1 MKQERD
7 KTRIIAALGTLAI
20 AVAVA
25 VWMVLTVIAVGS
37 YDKKWP
43 PEHKVDITVD
53 DERFVDVL
61 DEPVPVPSLD
71 RSTKA
76 YDEVEENN
84 LSEAAEPS
92 GMDLKDEGPRGEAVK
107 PVTQESPSPVKVRK
121 PKEEKPVKEGPK
133 EDTKAKEKTQA
144 RRKAVADVKNAFG
157 GNGRDNTA
165 NKGKKPGDSGSPAG
179 GESSVN
185 GKLKGNAG
193 SGWSLP
199 GYGLITSPVT
209 GTIKVKV
216 TILSDGTVPPDG
228 VQFIGGTPPAA
239 TNPVT
244 RANVRREILSKRFH
258 RSNDRAPETAT
269 AYITVNF

>member
-1 MKQERD
+1 MKEERN
-7 KTRIIAALGTLAI
+7 KTRLIAALGTLVI
-20 AVAVA
+20 VAVVA
-25 VWMVLTVIAVGS
+25 VWMVLTVVAVS
-37 YDKKWP
+37 SSEKKWP
-43 PEHKVDITVD
+43 PEHKVDITLD
-53 DERFVDVL
+53 DEQYVDVL
-61 DEPVPVPSLD
+61 NEPVPVPSLD
-71 RSTKA
+71 QSTKA

-92 GMDLKDEGPRGEAVK
+92 GLDLKNEGPKGEAVK
-107 PVTQESPSPVKVRK
+107 PVTQEKPSPVKVRK
-121 PKEEKPVKEGPK
+121 PKEEKQVKEGPK
-133 EDTKAKEKTQA
+133 EDTKTKEKTQA
-144 RRKAVADVKNAFG
+144 RRKATADVKNAFG
-157 GNGRDNTA
+157 GKGHNNTT
-165 NKGKKPGDSGSPAG
+165 NKGKKPGDSGSPNG

-209 GTIKVKV
+209 GTVKVKV

-239 TNPVT
+239 TNPTT